1 MFFYI
6 PLMKVLS
13 RKIKKYNPQKV
24 VISSFA
30 VAKNL
35 NFCKADYN

>member
-1 MFFYI
+1 MI
-6 PLMKVLS
+6 NLSKKVE
-13 RKIKKYNPQKV
+13 KYQAPKV

-35 NFCKADYN
+35 EFCAN